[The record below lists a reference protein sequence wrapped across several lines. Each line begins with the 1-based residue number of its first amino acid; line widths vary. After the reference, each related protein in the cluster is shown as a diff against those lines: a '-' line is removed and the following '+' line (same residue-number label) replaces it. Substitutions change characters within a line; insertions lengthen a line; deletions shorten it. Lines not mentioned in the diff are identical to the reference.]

1 MQHKVF
7 IPAEYLERVMEVSQ
21 GVFNQDEELYFLKAC
36 MYYLKEGMNADQ
48 AIDMAM
54 IDYLVDL

>member
-21 GVFNQDEELYFLKAC
+21 GVFNKEEELYFLKAC